1 MYTLKQYIPFLGIL
15 ALIVFGSLAVLQQ
28 SMVGPGYTPVS
39 VVTFLAHPFK
49 YITEAKKRLPE
60 FSFTPVDQL
69 LNREKIAVECQPK
82 CVIVLNGLRR
92 VDAVAAD
99 NDPDEIATEVGV
111 VVWDEARQLVIYEV
125 YPSDANKE
133 RHKLVVRDYNQDWS
147 FGNLHWIEGRVPAG
161 RLQLVGYDQANGYM
175 LIEHINES
183 GTVFRTSQFSV
194 TDPIL
199 FTQAE

>member
-1 MYTLKQYIPFLGIL
+1 MLKQYIPFLGIL
-15 ALIVFGSLAVLQQ
+15 ALIVLGSLAVLQQ
-28 SMVGPGYTPVS
+28 SIVGPGFTS
-39 VVTFLAHPFK
+39 ISFVTFATHPLK
-49 YITEAKKRLPE
+49 YLTEARKRSPE

-69 LNREKIAVECQPK
+69 ANTEKITVDCQPK
-82 CVIVLNGLRR
+82 CVISLDNLRS

-99 NDPDEIATEVGV
+99 NNPDEVATEVGV
-111 VVWDEARQLVIYEV
+111 VIWDEIRQLVLYEV

-133 RHKLVVRDYNQDWS
+133 RHKFVVRDYNQDWS

-161 RLQLVGYDQANGYM
+161 RLRLVGYDQTNGYI
-175 LIEHINES
+175 LVEHIDNS

-199 FTQAE
+199 FTQAQ